1 MIYVYF
7 YAKLPFLMKKISSL
21 ILICLSASLYANKI
35 SDGYKA
41 LSIFDYFKAKQ
52 LFQKSLCKY
61 PLESSYGLATIYSR
75 TDNPFS
81 NTDSAAKYITI
92 SRATFKD
99 TLTLSSYHIDIDA
112 VSKLE
117 YTISQKGIEKYSAL
131 HSVNAYHLFLTQY
144 PFATNS
150 LKTRCYNLRDSIVYS
165 NYSFYESSDSINS
178 FLLRYPQTQLYTKA
192 TADFYDMQYR
202 EQVPVAEANY
212 LKLFLIKYPHNPH
225 KIDAEKDLFNI
236 TKQLHQPDSL
246 YQFIEKYST
255 VQFKEQAWKALY
267 SLSVKNYTKDEL
279 SRFINKYPN
288 YPYNE
293 SVLKEI
299 SLAQKLLIPIKNNDD
314 KFGYI
319 DTAGVWAIK
328 PEFDD
333 ANLFTEGF
341 ASVCK
346 NDSCYYINKDG
357 QKTSDYYFEE
367 TDNYNNGAA
376 IVKKGN
382 EYFIINRSGQLMSKG
397 YEEINEASDNLYVC
411 KLKNNYGAINV
422 KGEPI
427 IPFMYS
433 KLGDFKNGFAY
444 YLSTKYGLVNTT
456 NHALKAQWDWIS
468 DVDTNQIVIV
478 KKENKFGLMRTNE
491 AIILSPIFDYIA
503 PCQNSIYLIV
513 KNGKYGFY
521 NLNELCFATALEYDY
536 NPAYETN
543 YYTNGKFFKL
553 LRNNEVALIDANGR
567 YSINFGT
574 YSNLFFAKCDVIRIQ
589 KNNKYGYVDRKLKA
603 ITTVDFDQATDFE
616 NNVAIIIKSG
626 KTQLINKEGKLLF
639 TAKDTRIERIDIGL
653 YQIKTNELLG
663 LINENGTQLLPSNY
677 MSIEKIHTHLY
688 RCKKTDGGLYV
699 FNTNTKLLKKL

>member
-1 MIYVYF
+1 
-7 YAKLPFLMKKISSL
+7 MKKISCL
-21 ILICLSASLYANKI
+21 ILICFSASLFANKI

-52 LFQKSLCKY
+52 LFQKSLY
-61 PLESSYGLATIYSR
+61 QFPVEASYGLATIYSR

-81 NTDSAAKYITI
+81 NIDSAAKYISI
-92 SRATFKD
+92 SQAKFKD
-99 TLTLSSYHIDIDA
+99 TLTLSSYHINERTILTL
-112 VSKLE
+112 VH
-117 YTISQKGIEKYSAL
+117 TISLKGFEKYKTL
-131 HSVNAYHLFLTQY
+131 CSVIAYHSFLTHYQFS
-144 PFATNS
+144 PDSIKN
-150 LKTRCYNLRDSIVYS
+150 KCYNLRDSIVYS
-165 NYSFYESSDSINS
+165 NYSFYESSDSMRI
-178 FLLRYPQTQLYTKA
+178 FLLNYPQSQLYTRA
-192 TADFYDMQYR
+192 TADFYDIQYR
-202 EQVPVAEANY
+202 EQIPVTEANY
-212 LKLFLIKYPHNPH
+212 LKSFLIKYPHNPR
-225 KIDAEKDLFNI
+225 KTDAEKDLFNI

-246 YQFIEKYST
+246 YQFIGKYST
-255 VQFKEQAWKALY
+255 ALSKEQAWKALY
-267 SLSVKNYTKDEL
+267 SLSVKNYSKDEL
-279 SRFINKYPN
+279 SRFLDKYPD

-299 SLAQKLLIPIKNNDD
+299 FLAQKLLIPIKNNDD

-319 DTAGVWAIK
+319 DTAGAWVIR

-346 NDSCYYINKDG
+346 NDSCYYINKEG

-367 TDNYNNGAA
+367 TSDYNNGAA

-382 EYFIINRSGQLMSKG
+382 EYYIINRSGQLTSKG
-397 YEEINEASDNLYVC
+397 YEDINEASDNLYVC
-411 KLKNNYGAINV
+411 KLKNNYGAINA

-427 IPFMYS
+427 IPFMYA

-456 NHALKAQWDWIS
+456 NHALKAEWEWIS
-468 DVDTNQIVIV
+468 DVDTNQVVIV

-491 AIILSPIFDYIA
+491 AIVLAPSFDYIA
-503 PCQNSIYLIV
+503 PCQNNIYLIV

-521 NLNELCFATALEYDY
+521 NLHELCFATALEYDY

-567 YSINFGT
+567 YSINFGI

-603 ITTVDFDQATDFE
+603 ITAVEFDQATDFD
-616 NNVAIIIKSG
+616 NDVAIIIKSG
-626 KTQLINKEGKLLF
+626 KTQLIHKDGKPIF
-639 TAKDTRIERIDIGL
+639 TAKDTYLEKIDNAL
-653 YQIKTNELLG
+653 YQTKVNDLLG
-663 LINENGTQLLPSNY
+663 LINEKGTQLLLSNY
-677 MSIEKIHTHLY
+677 TTIEKIHAHLY
-688 RCKKTDGGLYV
+688 RCKKTDGSLYV
-699 FNTNTKLLKKL
+699 FNTVTKLLKKL